1 MKKILLSAYACQP
14 NKGSELGFGWN
25 WAWNLAQLGHEVW
38 VLTRSHAESQA
49 AWEDV
54 LATKPQPNLHFVA
67 VDIPNYFKPYLKGK
81 IGVYLHY
88 FIWQIQAYTVALELD
103 KKHNFDLIHHVTWG
117 SLTAGSW
124 LWRLNKPFIFGP
136 VGGGQIAPP
145 AFKSYFLDQWRSE
158 AFRSFANTQLLSLN
172 LIARQTVSH
181 ADLILVTNQE
191 TGHLAKRLG
200 ASWVKLFLDT
210 GLEENFFPG
219 SPPTRS
225 QTQALK
231 LLWVGRL
238 FHRKGLLLALEAI
251 SKVKTEIPIQLTIV
265 GGGSLSQYIPQW
277 LEKLEIESKV
287 EVKGQIP
294 WTEVKQEYLTNDVF
308 LFTSLRDS
316 FGSQLM
322 EAMAYAL
329 PLIVLN
335 HQGAGD
341 LVPDTAGIKVP
352 VTKPSETVALFAL
365 AIESMSQHPQKRW
378 EMGQQ
383 GYEFAQQ
390 QLWSKKAIDIDNY
403 YHRILNSK
411 KH

>member
-1 MKKILLSAYACQP
+1 MKNILLSAYACQP

-25 WAWNLAQLGHEVW
+25 WAWYLAQLGHEVW

-49 AWEDV
+49 AWEEV
-54 LATKPQPNLHFVA
+54 LATQPLPNLHFFP
-67 VDIPNYFKPYLKGK
+67 VDIPNRFKPYLKGK

-88 FIWQIQAYTVALELD
+88 LIWQRQAYTVALKLNE
-103 KKHNFDLIHHVTWG
+103 KHNFDLIHHVTWG
-117 SLTAGSW
+117 SLTAGSE
-124 LWRLNKPFIFGP
+124 LWRLNKPFVFGP

-158 AFRSFANTQLLSLN
+158 AFRSFANTQLLPLN

-181 ADLILVTNQE
+181 ADLILATNQD
-191 TGHLAKRLG
+191 TAHLAKRLG
-200 ASWVKLFLDT
+200 ASWVELFLDT
-210 GLEENFFPG
+210 GLEENYFPD
-219 SPPTRS
+219 SPPNRS
-225 QTQALK
+225 QTLPFK

-238 FHRKGLLLALEAI
+238 FHRKGLLLALEALA
-251 SKVKTEIPIQLTIV
+251 KVNSEIPIQLTIV
-265 GGGSLSQYIPQW
+265 GGGSLDQYIPKW
-277 LEKLEIESKV
+277 LKDLQLESKV
-287 EVKGQIP
+287 EVKGQIS

-316 FGSQLM
+316 FGSQLV

-329 PLIVLN
+329 PVIVLN

-341 LVPDTAGIKVP
+341 LVPDTAGIKVS
-352 VTKPSETVALFAL
+352 VTQPSETVAELAL
-365 AIESMSQHPQKRW
+365 AIELMYKHPQKRW

-383 GYEFAQQ
+383 GYEFARQQ
-390 QLWSKKAIDIDNY
+390 IWSKKAISIDHY
-403 YHRILNSK
+403 YERLMNSK